1 MVVVVLLVV
10 MISDCR
16 SIVNVI
22 LEGAE
27 AALLRRSA
35 FAGRT
40 KAILMALNRF

>member
-1 MVVVVLLVV
+1 MIICESYDAMVVVVLLVV

-40 KAILMALNRF
+40 